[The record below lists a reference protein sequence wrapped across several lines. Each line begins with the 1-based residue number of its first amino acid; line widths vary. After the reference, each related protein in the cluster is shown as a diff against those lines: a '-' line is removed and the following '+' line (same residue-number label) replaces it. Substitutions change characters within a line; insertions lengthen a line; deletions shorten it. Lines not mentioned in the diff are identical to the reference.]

1 MTSSASDVGREVML
15 SEHHLPVGR
24 TARYV
29 TLGGMDGEVR
39 EIWVVCHGYG
49 QRAARFARGFEPIAS
64 HTRRIVAP
72 EALSRFYLDPPNA
85 QTHGTGRI
93 GASWMTREDRQ
104 AEINDY
110 VEYLNALWRQVS
122 AAQSEAK
129 LVVLGFSQG
138 AATAA
143 RWAVLGSA
151 SPALL
156 VIWAGSV
163 PRDLLEGGALAKL
176 SRIPLVLVV
185 GRDDRFAPDAV
196 VEEEERVLRGCDLH
210 PRVVRFD
217 GGHSIDPAV
226 LASLAAAD
234 PL

>member
-1 MTSSASDVGREVML
+1 ML

-29 TLGGMDGEVR
+29 TLGGIDGQVS

-49 QRAARFARGFEPIAS
+49 QRAVRFARGFEPIAS
-64 HTRRIVAP
+64 DTRRIVAP
-72 EALSRFYLDPPNA
+72 EALSRFYLDPPGA
-85 QTHGTGRI
+85 QSHGTARI
-93 GASWMTREDRQ
+93 GASWMTRDDRQ

-110 VEYLNALWRQVS
+110 IEYLDALWRQVS
-122 AAQSEAK
+122 ATAREAR

-143 RWAVLGSA
+143 RWAVLGCA

-156 VIWAGSV
+156 VLWAGSL
-163 PRDLLEGGALAKL
+163 PRDLLDGTALAKL
-176 SRIPLVLVV
+176 SGIPLVLVA
-185 GRDDRFAPDAV
+185 GRDDRFAPEAAV
-196 VEEEERVLRGCDLH
+196 AEEERVLRGRGLE

-217 GGHSIDPAV
+217 GGHTIDPAV
-226 LASLAAAD
+226 LAGLADTDRA
-234 PL
+234 